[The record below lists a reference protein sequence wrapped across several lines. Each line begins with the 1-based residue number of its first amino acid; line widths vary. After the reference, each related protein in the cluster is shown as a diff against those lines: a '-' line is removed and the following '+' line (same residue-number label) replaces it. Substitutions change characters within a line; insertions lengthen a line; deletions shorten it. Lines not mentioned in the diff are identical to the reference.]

1 MNSEKTSANLTA
13 EMFSGCETDFF
24 SLWIARIRLSIV
36 NSILV
41 GFSEKESCI
50 EEKKLL

>member
-1 MNSEKTSANLTA
+1 MNSEKISANLTA
-13 EMFSGCETDFF
+13 EMFSGCEADMF
-24 SLWIARIRLSIV
+24 SVWTARIRLSIV

-41 GFSEKESCI
+41 GFAEKERCA